1 MNFPLTFRFKVVA
14 LSPQIYVQ
22 DAQGQTVCYV
32 KQKLLRLREKVE
44 VFTDDSRSRLL
55 STIEADRIIDWSAR
69 YTFRDA
75 QGNELGAIGRRGMRS
90 LWRAHYDIFAPGSTE
105 PAFHIREENPFTK
118 LLDGFVGEIPILGL
132 FSGYMLHPRYA
143 ATRAD
148 GTPVLRLTKRN
159 AFFEGRFELEK
170 LAELSDGEQTALM
183 LGFLM
188 MNLLERA
195 RG

>member
-22 DAQGQTVCYV
+22 DAHGQTVCYV

-44 VFTDDSRSRLL
+44 VFTDDSRSSLL
-55 STIEADRIIDWSAR
+55 TTIEADRIIDWSAR

>member
-1 MNFPLTFRFKVVA
+1 MT
-14 LSPQIYVQ
+14 
-22 DAQGQTVCYV
+22 
-32 KQKLLRLREKVE
+32 
-44 VFTDDSRSRLL
+44 
-55 STIEADRIIDWSAR
+55 TIEADRIIDWSAR

-118 LLDGFVGEIPILGL
+118 LLDGFIGEIPILGL

>member
-22 DAQGQTVCYV
+22 DAHGQTVCYV